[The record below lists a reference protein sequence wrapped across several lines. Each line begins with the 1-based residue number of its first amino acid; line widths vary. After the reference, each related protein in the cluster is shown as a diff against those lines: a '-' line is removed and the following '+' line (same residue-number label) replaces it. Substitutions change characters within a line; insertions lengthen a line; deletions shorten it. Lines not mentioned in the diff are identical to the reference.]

1 MRYDMSESKSIE
13 INFRNNADKD
23 FYAVNVFLVS
33 VQELQPGSYKRCF
46 IYFYVQYTE
55 SSRGLNVNPNYR
67 LIFKIELKSCLI
79 DMIYI

>member
-1 MRYDMSESKSIE
+1 MPESKSIK
-13 INFRNNADKD
+13 INFRNNADEH

-55 SSRGLNVNPNYR
+55 SSRGLKVNPNYR
-67 LIFKIELKSCLI
+67 LILKVELKSCLI
-79 DMIYI
+79 DKI